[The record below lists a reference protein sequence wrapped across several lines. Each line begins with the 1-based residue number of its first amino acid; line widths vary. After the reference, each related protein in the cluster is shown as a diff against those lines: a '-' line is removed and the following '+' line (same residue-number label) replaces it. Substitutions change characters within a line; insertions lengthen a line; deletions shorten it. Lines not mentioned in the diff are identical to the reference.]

1 MTTQYWLVKT
11 EPEAYAWD
19 TFVRDGRTTWDG
31 VRNFQARNH
40 LRAMKRGDQVL
51 FYASVTTKA
60 VLGTASVSKE
70 HFPDPKATEGD
81 WSAVELT
88 AGDTFATPVELA
100 SIKAEPKL
108 AELPLLRQSRLS
120 VMPLAKAHFDLL
132 VKMGGAKPSG
142 AKSAGTKP
150 AGKSPRAK

>member
-1 MTTQYWLVKT
+1 MTIQYWLVKT
-11 EPEAYAWD
+11 EPEAYAWE
-19 TFVRDGRTTWDG
+19 TFVHDKRTTWDG

-60 VLGTASVSKE
+60 VLGTATVSQE

-100 SIKAEPKL
+100 RIKAEPKL

-120 VMPLAKAHFDLL
+120 VMPLGKAHYDLL
-132 VKMGGAKPSG
+132 VKMGGGAAKPV
-142 AKSAGTKP
+142 
-150 AGKSPRAK
+150 GKKPRAK